1 MTDFFFRTEDIRP
14 DEVSDYFVE
23 SRQDRLIVDAL
34 KNRNPTILVGS
45 RGVGKSF
52 LLRVAQKE
60 LADNFDRDRIFPVY
74 LSFVRSSLLQSSDN
88 EQFKHWMLA
97 RICSA
102 VIRALMKAGLLSVI
116 PASARVLAGTAS
128 VTDAEPTKIEA
139 IADAYENSWR
149 NPRVPINGTEVP
161 TVDDLKDALE
171 DLSAALNINRFV
183 LLIDEAAHIFLPEQQ
198 RQFFTL
204 FRDLRSHSVTCNA
217 AVYPGVT
224 SFGSTFQPAHDA
236 TMISINRDVLASDYI
251 ENMREIVEK
260 QADATLLKNIAQN
273 GRNFAILA
281 YAASGNPRLLL
292 KTLAASSKVNSA
304 QINETVREYYR
315 SDIWAEHSLLAEK
328 YIGHRE
334 VIDWGRQF
342 VEGLVIPDIKN
353 KNDQYLADDKNTS
366 AYIWIHRD
374 APEIIKEALRILSYT
389 GVLSEQA
396 SGIKATR
403 AEVGTRYIVNLGC
416 LFSLES
422 APAATSFEIAKG
434 LTPKRMTEFGANH
447 PAYKSLLDH
456 VAKVPAQAAGI
467 ALEQQL
473 NRPVSVL
480 DITDWQ
486 RSKLLELELN
496 TVGDVLRAT
505 EQKLKQATYIGD
517 VRARRMRNAAIAAV
531 LEYLS
536 G

>member
-1 MTDFFFRTEDIRP
+1 MADFFFRTEDIRP
-14 DEVSDYFVE
+14 DEVGEYFVE
-23 SRQDRLIVDAL
+23 SRQDRAIVDAL

-60 LADNFDRDRIFPVY
+60 LADRVETDKVFPIY
-74 LSFVRSSLLQSSDN
+74 LSFVRSSLLQSSDP

-102 VIRALMKAGLLSVI
+102 VIRALMKAGLLGAI
-116 PASARVLAGTAS
+116 PLSAKLLAGTS
-128 VTDAEPTKIEA
+128 SISDAEPTKIEA
-139 IADAYENSWR
+139 IAEAYENSWR
-149 NPRVPINGTEVP
+149 NPNVIVDGTQVP
-161 TVDDLKDALE
+161 TVDDLKEALE
-171 DLSAALNINRFV
+171 DLSAELGLSRFV

-204 FRDLRSHSVTCNA
+204 FRDLRGHSVTCNA

-224 SFGSTFQPAHDA
+224 SFGATFQPAHDA
-236 TMISINRDVLASDYI
+236 TMISIDRDILASDYI

-260 QADATLLKNIAQN
+260 QADATILKNIAQN

-292 KTLAASSKVNSA
+292 KTLAASPKVNST

-315 SDIWAEHSLLAEK
+315 SDIWAEHSLLADK
-328 YIGHRE
+328 YVGHRE

-342 VEGLVIPDIKN
+342 LEGLVIPDIKS
-353 KNDQYLADDKNTS
+353 KNDQYLAADKSTS

-374 APEIIKEALRILSYT
+374 APAVIKEALRVLSYT

-396 SGIKATR
+396 SGIKASR
-403 AEVGTRYIVNLGC
+403 AEIGTRYIVNLGC

-422 APAATSFEIAKG
+422 APASTSFEIAKG

-447 PAYKSLLDH
+447 PAYKSLVDH
-456 VAKVPAQAAGI
+456 VANVPAQANGI

-473 NRPVSVL
+473 AKSVSVL
-480 DITDWQ
+480 DISEWQ
-486 RSKLLELELN
+486 RSKLLELGLN
-496 TVGDVLRAT
+496 TVGDVLKAT
-505 EQKLKQATYIGD
+505 EQKLKEAAYIGD
-517 VRARRMRNAAIAAV
+517 IRARRMRNAAIAAV